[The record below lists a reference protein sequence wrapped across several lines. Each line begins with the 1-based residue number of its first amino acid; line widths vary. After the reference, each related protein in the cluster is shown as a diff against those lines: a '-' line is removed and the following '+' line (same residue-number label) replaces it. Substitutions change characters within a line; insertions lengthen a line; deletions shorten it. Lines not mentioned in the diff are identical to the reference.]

1 MIGLV
6 DCNNFYASCERVF
19 NPRLNKKPVIVLSN
33 NDGCV
38 LARSNESKDL
48 GIKMGE
54 PVFKIKEII
63 KNNNIHVFSSNF
75 SLYGDL
81 SNRVMNTLKSET
93 KAIEI
98 YSIDEAFLDF
108 KDFIDLDR
116 AIKIKSKV
124 QKWTGIPVSIGISF
138 TKTLSKVAN
147 QIAKTKREG
156 VCILDND
163 TVITRLLSNFPIEK
177 LWGIGKNYTR
187 RLKELNIL
195 TALDLREAPTSLL
208 RKNFPVSIIRMQKE
222 LKGNM
227 VYDLETLKNR
237 KKSICTSRSFGKE
250 INDFNNL
257 KEAVCN
263 FANNCARK
271 LRQENSV
278 CSKVSIFLMTNRFNL
293 TVAQHNPTITMH
305 FDTPTSDSMEI
316 ISATSKALRLIY
328 ASGFSYKKAGV
339 VLHEIKSNKQIQMSC
354 FDIPK
359 RKKRNKLMKSIDELN
374 SIMGNN
380 KIRFASQGF
389 NECWQAKRKKLSPS
403 YTTKYEDILKIK
415 I

>member
-38 LARSNESKDL
+38 IARSNESKDL

-227 VYDLETLKNR
+227 VYDLEILKNR

-389 NECWQAKRKKLSPS
+389 NEYWQAKRKKLSPS

>member
-1 MIGLV
+1 
-6 DCNNFYASCERVF
+6 
-19 NPRLNKKPVIVLSN
+19 
-33 NDGCV
+33 
-38 LARSNESKDL
+38 
-48 GIKMGE
+48 MGE

-63 KNNNIHVFSSNF
+63 KNNNVHVFSSNF

-81 SNRVMNTLKSET
+81 SNRVMKTLKSET

-108 KDFIDLDR
+108 NDFIDLDR
-116 AIKIKSKV
+116 ATKIKSKV

-147 QIAKTKREG
+147 QIAKTKNEG

-163 TVITRLLSNFPIEK
+163 TVVKKVLSNFPIEK

-195 TALDLREAPTSLL
+195 TALDLRRANPSLL

-222 LKGNM
+222 LKGHM
-227 VYDLETLKNR
+227 VYDLEIFKNR

-250 INDFNNL
+250 IKEFNNL
-257 KEAVCN
+257 REAVCN

-271 LRQENSV
+271 LRKENSV

-293 TVAQHNPTITMH
+293 KETQHNPTVTMH
-305 FDTPTSDSMEI
+305 FDTPTSDSIEI
-316 ISATSKALRLIY
+316 ISATSKAVKLIY
-328 ASGFSYKKAGV
+328 AHGFRYKKAGV

-354 FDIPK
+354 FDIIK
-359 RKKRNKLMKSIDELN
+359 RKKRNKLMKSIDKLN
-374 SIMGNN
+374 LIMGKN

-389 NECWQAKRKKLSPS
+389 DEYWQATRKKLSPS
-403 YTTKYEDILKIK
+403 YTTKYDDILKIK

>member
-38 LARSNESKDL
+38 IARSNESKDL

-163 TVITRLLSNFPIEK
+163 TVITSFLSNFPIEK

-195 TALDLREAPTSLL
+195 TALDLRETPTSLL

-227 VYDLETLKNR
+227 VYDLEILKNR

-293 TVAQHNPTITMH
+293 IVAQHNPTITMH

-389 NECWQAKRKKLSPS
+389 NEYWQAKRKKLSPS
-403 YTTKYEDILKIK
+403 YTTKYEDVLKIK

>member
-19 NPRLNKKPVIVLSN
+19 NPHLNKKPVIVLSN

-38 LARSNESKDL
+38 IARSNESKDL

-63 KNNNIHVFSSNF
+63 KNNDVHVFSSNF

-81 SNRVMNTLKSET
+81 SNRVMKTLKSET

-124 QKWTGIPVSIGISF
+124 QQWTGIPVSIGISF

-147 QIAKTKREG
+147 QIAKTKNEG
-156 VCILDND
+156 VCILNND
-163 TVITRLLSNFPIEK
+163 IVIKKVLSNFPIEK

-195 TALDLREAPTSLL
+195 TALDLREAKPSLL
-208 RKNFPVSIIRMQKE
+208 KKNFSVSIIRTQKE
-222 LKGNM
+222 LKGDV
-227 VYDLETLKNR
+227 VYGLEILKNR

-250 INDFNNL
+250 IKGFNNL

-293 TVAQHNPTITMH
+293 KANQHNPTVTMH

-316 ISATSKALRLIY
+316 ISATSKAVKLIY
-328 ASGFSYKKAGV
+328 RLGFSYKKAGV
-339 VLHEIKSNKQIQMSC
+339 VLHEIKTNKQIQMSC
-354 FDIPK
+354 FDIIK
-359 RKKRNKLMKSIDELN
+359 RKKRNKLMNSIDELN
-374 SIMGNN
+374 LIMGNN

-389 NECWQAKRKKLSPS
+389 NTHWQAKRKKLSPS

>member
-38 LARSNESKDL
+38 IARSNESKDL

-93 KAIEI
+93 KAIEV

-208 RKNFPVSIIRMQKE
+208 RKNFPVSIIRIQKE

-227 VYDLETLKNR
+227 VYDLEILKNR

-389 NECWQAKRKKLSPS
+389 NEYWQAKRKKLSPS

>member
-19 NPRLNKKPVIVLSN
+19 NPHLNKKPVIVLSN

-38 LARSNESKDL
+38 IARSNESKDL

-63 KNNNIHVFSSNF
+63 KNNDVHVFSSNF

-81 SNRVMNTLKSET
+81 SNRVMKTLKSEI
-93 KAIEI
+93 KEIEI

-156 VCILDND
+156 VCILDTD
-163 TVITRLLSNFPIEK
+163 AVIKKVLSNFPIEK

-195 TALDLREAPTSLL
+195 TALDLREANPSLL
-208 RKNFPVSIIRMQKE
+208 RKNFSVSIIRTQKE
-222 LKGNM
+222 LKGDL
-227 VYDLETLKNR
+227 VYGLEILKNR

-250 INDFNNL
+250 IKGFNNL

-293 TVAQHNPTITMH
+293 TIAQHNPTVTMH
-305 FDTPTSDSMEI
+305 FNTPTSDSMEI
-316 ISATSKALRLIY
+316 ISAASKAVKLIY
-328 ASGFSYKKAGV
+328 RSGFSYKKAGV
-339 VLHEIKSNKQIQMSC
+339 VLHEIRSNKQIQMSC
-354 FDIPK
+354 FDIIK

-374 SIMGNN
+374 LIMGNN

-389 NECWQAKRKKLSPS
+389 NKHWQAKRKKLSPN

>member
-38 LARSNESKDL
+38 IARSNESKDL

-163 TVITRLLSNFPIEK
+163 TVITRRLSNFPIEK

-195 TALDLREAPTSLL
+195 TALDLRETPTSLL

-227 VYDLETLKNR
+227 VYDLEILKNR

-293 TVAQHNPTITMH
+293 IVAQHNPTITMH

-389 NECWQAKRKKLSPS
+389 NEYWQAKRKKLSPS

>member
-38 LARSNESKDL
+38 IARSNESKDL

-227 VYDLETLKNR
+227 VYDLEILKNR

>member
-38 LARSNESKDL
+38 IARSNESKDL

-93 KAIEI
+93 KAIEV

-227 VYDLETLKNR
+227 VYDLEILKNR

-389 NECWQAKRKKLSPS
+389 NEYWQAKRKKLSPS

>member
-19 NPRLNKKPVIVLSN
+19 NPHLNKKPVIVLSN

-38 LARSNESKDL
+38 IARSNESKDL

-63 KNNNIHVFSSNF
+63 KNNDVHVFSSNF

-81 SNRVMNTLKSET
+81 SNRVMKTLKSEI
-93 KAIEI
+93 KEIEI

-156 VCILDND
+156 VCILDTD
-163 TVITRLLSNFPIEK
+163 AVIKKVLSNFPIEK

-195 TALDLREAPTSLL
+195 TALDLREANPSLL
-208 RKNFPVSIIRMQKE
+208 RKNFSVSIIRTQKE
-222 LKGNM
+222 LKGDV
-227 VYDLETLKNR
+227 VYGLEILKNR

-250 INDFNNL
+250 IKGFNNL

-293 TVAQHNPTITMH
+293 TIAQHNPTVTMH
-305 FDTPTSDSMEI
+305 FNTPTSDSMEI
-316 ISATSKALRLIY
+316 ISAASKAVKLIY
-328 ASGFSYKKAGV
+328 RSGFSYKKAGV
-339 VLHEIKSNKQIQMSC
+339 VLHEIRSNKQIQMSC
-354 FDIPK
+354 FDIIK

-374 SIMGNN
+374 LIMGNN

-389 NECWQAKRKKLSPS
+389 NKHWQAKRKKLSPN

>member
-38 LARSNESKDL
+38 IARSNESKDL

-163 TVITRLLSNFPIEK
+163 TVITRLLSNFPTEK

-227 VYDLETLKNR
+227 VYDLEILKNR

-389 NECWQAKRKKLSPS
+389 NEYWQAKRKKLSPS

>member
-38 LARSNESKDL
+38 IARSNESKDL

-227 VYDLETLKNR
+227 VYDLEILKNR

-263 FANNCARK
+263 FANNCAQK

-293 TVAQHNPTITMH
+293 IVAQHNPTITMH

-389 NECWQAKRKKLSPS
+389 NEYWQAKRKKLSPS

>member
-38 LARSNESKDL
+38 IARSNESKDL

-227 VYDLETLKNR
+227 VYDLEILKNR

-293 TVAQHNPTITMH
+293 IVAQHNPTITMH

-389 NECWQAKRKKLSPS
+389 NEYWQAKRKKLSPS

>member
-38 LARSNESKDL
+38 IARSNESKDL

-195 TALDLREAPTSLL
+195 TALNLREAPPSLL

-227 VYDLETLKNR
+227 VYDLEILKNR

-293 TVAQHNPTITMH
+293 IVAQHNPTITMH

-389 NECWQAKRKKLSPS
+389 NEYWQAKRKKLSPS

>member
-19 NPRLNKKPVIVLSN
+19 NPHLNKKPVIVLSN

-38 LARSNESKDL
+38 IARSNESKDL

-227 VYDLETLKNR
+227 VYDLEILKNR

-328 ASGFSYKKAGV
+328 ASGFSYKKSGV

-389 NECWQAKRKKLSPS
+389 NEYWQAKRKKLSPS

>member
-38 LARSNESKDL
+38 IARSNESKDL

-195 TALDLREAPTSLL
+195 TALDLRETPTSLL

-227 VYDLETLKNR
+227 VYDLEILKNR

-293 TVAQHNPTITMH
+293 IVAQHNPTITMH

-316 ISATSKALRLIY
+316 ISATSKALRSIY

-389 NECWQAKRKKLSPS
+389 NEYWQAKRKKLSPS

>member
-38 LARSNESKDL
+38 IARSNESKDL

-328 ASGFSYKKAGV
+328 VSGFSYKKAGV

-389 NECWQAKRKKLSPS
+389 NEYWQAKRKKLSPS

>member
-19 NPRLNKKPVIVLSN
+19 NPHLNKKPVIVLSN

-38 LARSNESKDL
+38 IARSNESKDL

-227 VYDLETLKNR
+227 VYDLEILKNR

-316 ISATSKALRLIY
+316 ISATSTALRLIY

-389 NECWQAKRKKLSPS
+389 NEYWQAKRKKLSPS

>member
-38 LARSNESKDL
+38 IARSNESKDL

-389 NECWQAKRKKLSPS
+389 NEYWQAKRKKLSPS